1 MKFHIDG
8 SSSLCKNGLYN
19 LLCWNDVIDLDNEIG
34 SGVQE
39 KNKFQTIQREGN
51 KYLQIEYEAMKVK
64 IVEYEEGEV
73 NPKLENIKSELKKG
87 GWKS

>member
-1 MKFHIDG
+1 MYCAWMKFHIDG

-39 KNKFQTIQREGN
+39 KNKFQTI
-51 KYLQIEYEAMKVK
+51 
-64 IVEYEEGEV
+64 
-73 NPKLENIKSELKKG
+73 
-87 GWKS
+87 